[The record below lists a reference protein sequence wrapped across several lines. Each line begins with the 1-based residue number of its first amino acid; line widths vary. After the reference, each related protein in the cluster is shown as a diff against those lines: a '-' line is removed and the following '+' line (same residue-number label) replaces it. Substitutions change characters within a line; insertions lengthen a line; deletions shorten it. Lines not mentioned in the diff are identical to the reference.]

1 VGRQA
6 ALIALALCA
15 GCARPDFGELLVH
28 VETDVGVPT
37 FASRLR
43 LDLYT
48 DDGGWYESREITV
61 DDPAAWPLSFGL
73 YTDDPAGKRARV
85 RLRLYP
91 DGAVRDYRGEQ
102 APGPPPFA
110 PPMSAPSLDA
120 LCTQAPLLPAST
132 DLTQRRGGVA
142 ITQHLPTTA
151 CPYMSGAG
159 SVAARVQ
166 IPATNTYRFEVV
178 RALPDGSH
186 GVIAGDTIVYLRR
199 DCADPSSQIDCAD
212 DIDTFEENLLS
223 RLVTPLDPG
232 TYTIITGGKPEASPA
247 DLTLRW
253 APASQWIQSVPA
265 TPAMPTPALPRLVI
279 DGTDATPS
287 TEPEPAR
294 SIDRLLEVT
303 IPFGSTRRVRVRLA
317 GECLGTAA
325 DLANDASCV
334 DTAGLRVAFDP
345 ATLDARG
352 EAKPGTWVAQQSS
365 PCAAGPRD
373 GDPTTLDGQVCV
385 PGGAFTLGTD
395 EISGIGMDDPA
406 PRQVAVIAPF
416 LIDRNEVTVARY
428 RKALGDGY
436 TPPSDADFDQVV
448 NNGAL
453 ARSDPAR
460 GCTWNGD
467 ASGPAIGVDREHHPL
482 NCISWRNARA
492 LCQFFGGDL
501 PTHAQWEYAA
511 VAAGR
516 VAQTRYPWGNDD
528 PGCDRT
534 VFGNAA
540 GGGCSSGEPGPK
552 AVDAEPWADGD
563 RTPLGILGLGGNVSE
578 WALDSF
584 RPYRD
589 ACWWQHALREVGCSE
604 PEPVER
610 SIRGGSWL
618 DLPQGMLTALI
629 LGQAPEFPD
638 STMGLRCAY
647 PAGP

>member
-6 ALIALALCA
+6 ALIALLLCA
-15 GCARPDFGELLVH
+15 ACTRPGFGELLVE

-43 LDLYT
+43 LDLYG
-48 DDGGWYESREITV
+48 DDGSWYESREITV

-73 YTDDPAGKRARV
+73 YTDDPAGKTARV
-85 RLRLYP
+85 RLRLFP

-110 PPMSAPSLDA
+110 PLMSAASLDA
-120 LCTQAPLLPAST
+120 LCAAAPLLPPST
-132 DLTQRRGGVA
+132 DLTQRRGSTA
-142 ITQHLPTTA
+142 ITQHQPTMD

-166 IPATNTYRFEVV
+166 ISATDTYRFEVV
-178 RALPDGSH
+178 RALPDGSR
-186 GVIAGDTIVYLRR
+186 GVIAGDTILYLRR
-199 DCADPSSQIDCAD
+199 DCLDSTSQLGCAD

-223 RLVTPLDPG
+223 RLVLPLDPG
-232 TYTIITGGKPEASPA
+232 SYTILTGGKPEASPA

-253 APASQWIQSVPA
+253 APASQWIESAPA
-265 TPAMPTPALPRLVI
+265 APTTPTPALPRLVV
-279 DGTDATPS
+279 DGVDATPS
-287 TEPEPAR
+287 SEPVPGR

-325 DLANDASCV
+325 DLASGQSCV
-334 DTAGLRVAFDP
+334 DTAGVRVAFDP
-345 ATLDARG
+345 ASLEAHG
-352 EAKPGTWVAQQSS
+352 ETHPGAWVGQQTSA
-365 PCAAGPRD
+365 CTATPRD
-373 GDPTTLDGQVCV
+373 GDPSTLDGQACV

-395 EISGIGMDDPA
+395 EISGIGADDPT

-428 RKALGDGY
+428 RKALQAGY
-436 TPPSDADFDQVV
+436 VPPSAADFDQIV
-448 NNGAL
+448 NDGPL
-453 ARSDPAR
+453 ARSDPRR
-460 GCTWNGD
+460 GCTWSGD
-467 ASGPAIGVDREHHPL
+467 ASGPATGVDREHHPL

-492 LCQFFGGDL
+492 LCQFLGGDL
-501 PTHAQWEYAA
+501 PTHAQWEHAA

-516 VAQTRYPWGNDD
+516 VAQTRYPWGDDD
-528 PGCDRT
+528 PTCDRA
-534 VFGNAA
+534 VFGGEA
-540 GGGCSSGEPGPK
+540 GGGCPASEPGPR
-552 AVDAEPWADGD
+552 AVDAAPWADGD
-563 RTPLGILGLGGNVSE
+563 RTVLGVSGMGGNVAE
-578 WALDSF
+578 WTLDSF

-589 ACWWQHALREVGCSE
+589 ACWWQHALHQVGCSE

-618 DLPQGMLTALI
+618 DQKQGMLSALI

-638 STMGLRCAY
+638 STFGLRCAY